1 MTEFSVLNDF
11 SKPNIFWVSLQT
23 RIKSEKGSLVSDWTH
38 LEIVMEE
45 MKYFFFFFF
54 REALQRKM
62 FKIA

>member
-1 MTEFSVLNDF
+1 VTVFSVLNDF
-11 SKPNIFWVSLQT
+11 SKPNIFRVSLQT

-45 MKYFFFFFF
+45 KKKIFLFFI
-54 REALQRKM
+54 EALQRKM